1 MIPVHLLNIL
11 ANKSQLSL
19 DESAWLIRGYIVAKT
34 GVEIGAVK
42 LNLPLIPGS
51 HEAELFE
58 RAITKAT
65 SYFRN

>member
-11 ANKSQLSL
+11 ANKAQLSL
-19 DESAWLIRGYIVAKT
+19 DEAAWLIRGYILAKT
-34 GVEIGAVK
+34 GKEIGAVS
-42 LNLPLIPGS
+42 LDLPLTSDS

-58 RAITKAT
+58 KAVTRAT